1 MAQDQEFTVQLRVP
15 NQISQGDIIE
25 VKAKIKHPSFTG
37 LTIDESAQN
46 PYERFV
52 RSVPAEYVK
61 LVEIFYDDEMVSMF
75 EMNSA
80 TSDDPLLAFKIRAD
94 KAASVR
100 VVVTNH
106 RRETTEA
113 TAEIQFS

>member
-1 MAQDQEFTVQLRVP
+1 MAQDEEFTVQLRFP

-25 VKAKIKHPSFTG
+25 VKAKVKHPSFTG
-37 LTIDESAQN
+37 LTIDDTAQN

-52 RSVPAEYVK
+52 RSVPAEYVR
-61 LVEIFYDDEMVSMF
+61 LIEIFYDGEVVSTF

-80 TSDDPLLAFKIRAD
+80 TSDDPLIAFKLLAD
-94 KAASVR
+94 KAATVR

-113 TAEIQFS
+113 TADIQFT